1 MAEPHDKTK
10 DLTLSRRKF
19 AQRAVLL
26 ATAASL
32 APAAILPVADARI
45 PTPALPAQD
54 AAKLPKLSPA
64 GQVEADARLQFIL
77 STHEN
82 TFDDKQKQLIRTSC
96 VYLQSGL
103 EKVRAYPLENGDA
116 PALYL
121 KPLLD
126 REKKRLAAVP
136 APSKT
141 LSSTP
146 GKKS

>member
-10 DLTLSRRKF
+10 NLKLSRRKF

-26 ATAASL
+26 STAASL
-32 APAAILPVADARI
+32 TPAAMLPVADARI
-45 PTPALPAQD
+45 PHPALPPQD
-54 AAKLPKLSPA
+54 ASKFPKLSPA

-77 STHEN
+77 NTHEN
-82 TFDDKQKQLIRTSC
+82 TFDEKQKQLIRTSC
-96 VYLQSGL
+96 FYLQSSL

-126 REKKRLAAVP
+126 REKKHPAAIP
-136 APSKT
+136 
-141 LSSTP
+141 TP
-146 GKKS
+146 EKKS